1 MTKVKICGITN
12 IEDAELCVRM
22 GADALGFNFYSESK
36 RYISPD
42 HARNIIERS
51 NGNVPNFG
59 VFVNESIDK
68 ILEATMTSL
77 IDVIQLHGDESP
89 EFVESLRKGTDALI
103 IKAIRVSSDFAPSVI
118 EPYAVNGVLLDSFS
132 EKERG
137 GSGMTFDWSKAA
149 EVSAAGVTLYLAGGL
164 TPENVAEAI
173 RAVRPYAVD
182 VASGV
187 ESAPRKKDPAKLEE
201 FIKNAKQA

>member
-89 EFVESLRKGTDALI
+89 GFVESLRKGTDALI

-149 EVSAAGVTLYLAGGL
+149 EVSAAGVPLYLAGGL